1 MNYTSFASSVID
13 APIERVWAFLRDF
26 NGLAAFH
33 PAIVESRLEPGPDAC
48 TVGAIRYLTL
58 ADGYVREKLLKLD
71 EPNHA
76 LEYSIIESTM
86 PVRDYVAGVQLFPVT
101 DSGKTF
107 AQWWAN
113 FTTQGVE
120 LQPVAASISEHVF
133 AAGFRSLADKLRA
146 R

>member
-1 MNYTSFASSVID
+1 MSSTRRSSASGRSFAISTASRRFIRRSS
-13 APIERVWAFLRDF
+13 
-26 NGLAAFH
+26 
-33 PAIVESRLEPGPDAC
+33 SRLEPGPDAY
-48 TVGAIRYLTL
+48 TVGAVRYLTL

-76 LEYSIIESTM
+76 LEYAIVESTM
-86 PVRDYVAGVQLFPVT
+86 PVRDYVAGVQLVPVT

-120 LQPVAASISEHVF
+120 LQPVAESISEHVF
-133 AAGFRSLADKLRA
+133 AAGFRALADKLRA